1 MLLALS
7 GGLAVGLL
15 MGALGG
21 GGAILAIP
29 LLVYGFGFAP
39 TQATLA
45 SLVIVGIGAIT
56 GVATHARTLDWRRG
70 AVFGA
75 FGMAGAYIGRLLAA
89 GLDGTLL
96 LLAFSLLLLVVA
108 SLMVGK
114 TRRSTASAPGRGG
127 RQKNGQDAAALFASP
142 RQGLRLVG
150 AATGV
155 GFLTGF
161 FGVGGGFA
169 IVPALTLI
177 LGLSMGVAVGTSLL
191 VILINSTLA
200 LALGAGALASLDWGA
215 LAPLLLAVVAGTL
228 LGTWLGQRMLTRTLQ
243 VGFAGFLYLVA
254 VYMAISSV
262 VELMR

>member
-1 MLLALS
+1 M
-7 GGLAVGLL
+7 GLL

-39 TQATLA
+39 PQATLA

-114 TRRSTASAPGRGG
+114 TRRASAPGRGG